1 VAARRVVAAD
11 LSAPAD
17 VVLAGGRAHVAGVPQ
32 RAVPLGDLARAAV
45 RSKTLLRE
53 ARPGL
58 QFCGYFAPETVTFA
72 FGAQACAVEVDV
84 DTGQV
89 RILRYLAVHD
99 AGRAINPLVVDGQL
113 HGGLAGGI
121 GTALTEALLYDDDG
135 QLLTGSLMDYAIPL
149 AADLP
154 TFETRTLAFP
164 SPRNE
169 LGIKGVGE
177 SAIIAPPAA
186 IANAVEDA
194 RSPRG
199 RPTCCGADHALAARL
214 DCAASAAAGEP
225 GEPGEEV
232 QPEASR
238 RIHEE
243 VTVDLENHMASTA
256 SRSPSSSIASSPSC
270 RRWARPCSAPP
281 TRRS

>member
-1 VAARRVVAAD
+1 VSSLGPTHDTTLPQSAAAELGVAPERVFVVAADPTLLPYGNGTGGSRVAANAGPSVAKTAREVAGKARVVAAEM
-11 LSAPAD
+11 LECAAAD

-32 RAVPLGDLARAAV
+32 RGVALADLAKAAV

-58 QFCGYFAPETVTFA
+58 QACGYFAPETVTFA
-72 FGAQACAVEVDV
+72 FGAQACALEVDV
-84 DTGQV
+84 ETGRV

-99 AGRAINPLVVDGQL
+99 CGRAINPMVVDGQL

-121 GTALTEALLYDDDG
+121 GTALMEDLRYDRDG
-135 QLLTGSLMDYAIPL
+135 QLLTGSLMDYAIPA

-154 TFETRTLAFP
+154 DFETRSLAFP
-164 SPRNE
+164 STRND

-194 RSPRG
+194 LQDR
-199 RPTCCGADHALAARL
+199 GADILEIPITPSRVWRALHK
-214 DCAASAAAGEP
+214 G
-225 GEPGEEV
+225 
-232 QPEASR
+232 
-238 RIHEE
+238 
-243 VTVDLENHMASTA
+243 
-256 SRSPSSSIASSPSC
+256 
-270 RRWARPCSAPP
+270 
-281 TRRS
+281 